1 MTDQLTR
8 QAQEIFAAAKEVR
21 IPQNVQVIVE
31 NSVAKTREAYS
42 TMNSAAKDGV
52 KVLED
57 VMVAAHAGAKT
68 IGEKILRN
76 TETNAEAAFDAA
88 RAISRAGTLPEVVS
102 LQTSFLQNQF
112 AVASAQTKEQVSCA
126 SEHRGVFH
134 RCRLFGLAHEVARQ
148 NRRQRAQRATKERRG
163 HHPLS

>member
-1 MTDQLTR
+1 MTDQFTR
-8 QAQEIFAAAKEVR
+8 QAQEIFAAAKEAR
-21 IPQNVQVIVE
+21 IPGNVQAIVE
-31 NSVAKTREAYS
+31 NSVAKSREAYS

-88 RAISRAGTLPEVVS
+88 RAISRAGTLPEVVR

-112 AVASAQTKEQVSCA
+112 AVASAQTKE
-126 SEHRGVFH
+126 
-134 RCRLFGLAHEVARQ
+134 LFELSTKVAQ
-148 NRRQRAQRATKERRG
+148 QTFETMNSAATRTFEQIRKAR
-163 HHPLS
+163 

>member
-1 MTDQLTR
+1 MTDQFTR
-8 QAQEIFAAAKEVR
+8 QAQEIFAAAKEAR
-21 IPQNVQVIVE
+21 IPENVQAIVE

-68 IGEKILRN
+68 IGEKILLN

-88 RAISRAGTLPEVVS
+88 RAISRAVTFPEVVR

-112 AVASAQTKEQVSCA
+112 AVASAQTKE
-126 SEHRGVFH
+126 
-134 RCRLFGLAHEVARQ
+134 
-148 NRRQRAQRATKERRG
+148 
-163 HHPLS
+163 

>member
-1 MTDQLTR
+1 MTDQLNR

-76 TETNAEAAFDAA
+76 TEANAEAAFDVA
-88 RAISRAGTLPEVVS
+88 RAISRAGTLPEVVL

-112 AVASAQTKEQVSCA
+112 AVASAQTKE
-126 SEHRGVFH
+126 
-134 RCRLFGLAHEVARQ
+134 LFELSAKVAQ
-148 NRRQRAQRATKERRG
+148 QTFETMNSAATKTFEQIRKAR
-163 HHPLS
+163 

>member
-1 MTDQLTR
+1 MTDQFIR
-8 QAQEIFAAAKEVR
+8 QAQEIFAAAKETR
-21 IPQNVQVIVE
+21 IPENVQAIVE

-68 IGEKILRN
+68 IGEKIIRN

-88 RAISRAGTLPEVVS
+88 RAISRAGTLPEVVR

-112 AVASAQTKEQVSCA
+112 AVASAQTKE
-126 SEHRGVFH
+126 
-134 RCRLFGLAHEVARQ
+134 LFELSTKVAHQTFETMNSA
-148 NRRQRAQRATKERRG
+148 ATKTFEQIQKAR
-163 HHPLS
+163 

>member
-1 MTDQLTR
+1 MTDQFTQ

-88 RAISRAGTLPEVVS
+88 RAISRAGTLPEVVG
-102 LQTSFLQNQF
+102 LQTIFLQNQF
-112 AVASAQTKEQVSCA
+112 AVASAQTKE
-126 SEHRGVFH
+126 
-134 RCRLFGLAHEVARQ
+134 LFELSAKVAQ
-148 NRRQRAQRATKERRG
+148 QTFETMNSAATRTFEQIRKAR
-163 HHPLS
+163 

>member
-1 MTDQLTR
+1 MTDQFTR
-8 QAQEIFAAAKEVR
+8 QAQEIFAAAKEAR
-21 IPQNVQVIVE
+21 IPDNVQAIVE

-52 KVLED
+52 KVLEG

-76 TETNAEAAFDAA
+76 TEANAEAAFDVA
-88 RAISRAGTLPEVVS
+88 RAISRAGTLPEVVR

-112 AVASAQTKEQVSCA
+112 AVASAQTKELLELSA
-126 SEHRGVFH
+126 K
-134 RCRLFGLAHEVARQ
+134 VAQ
-148 NRRQRAQRATKERRG
+148 QTFETMNSAATRTFEQIRKAR
-163 HHPLS
+163 

>member
-52 KVLED
+52 RVLED

-68 IGEKILRN
+68 IGEKILCN
-76 TETNAEAAFDAA
+76 TETNTEAAFDAA
-88 RAISRAGTLPEVVS
+88 RAISRAGTLPEVVR

-112 AVASAQTKEQVSCA
+112 AVASAQTKE
-126 SEHRGVFH
+126 
-134 RCRLFGLAHEVARQ
+134 LFELSAKVAQ
-148 NRRQRAQRATKERRG
+148 QTFETMNSAATRTFEQIRKAR
-163 HHPLS
+163 